1 MLSLAKNDPDAASF
15 LQGTFLIGKFWK
27 RQKDNL
33 PKKKNERYFHS
44 VFILVSDKI
53 TVKCIKYN
61 YRLHSLEG
69 KLLSSEMTFS
79 FYFKYLPEKD
89 AEENDPRKISS
100 GFKLL

>member
-27 RQKDNL
+27 RHKDNL
-33 PKKKNERYFHS
+33 PKKEGAIFHS
-44 VFILVSDKI
+44 VFILAYDK
-53 TVKCIKYN
+53 VAGKCIKYN

-69 KLLSSEMTFS
+69 KLLSSKMTFS

-89 AEENDPRKISS
+89 A
-100 GFKLL
+100 